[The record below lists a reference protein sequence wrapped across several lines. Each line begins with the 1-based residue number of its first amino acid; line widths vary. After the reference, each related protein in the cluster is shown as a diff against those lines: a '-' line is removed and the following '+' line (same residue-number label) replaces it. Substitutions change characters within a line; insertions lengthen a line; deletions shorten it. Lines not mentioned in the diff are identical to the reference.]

1 MASFIERVFRKKE
14 TRPLTGDELLMREN
28 YWSAAWRRFKK
39 NKMALIS
46 LWFVVVF
53 LLMAVLAPVI
63 SPYPYAEQHYDYTF
77 SSPSL
82 KFWLGTD
89 DNGRDMLSRL
99 LYALR
104 NATAVAIGS
113 QVLVLLIGIS
123 MGAVAG
129 FRGGKV
135 DMIIMRIVDVMLS
148 FPVFLFNIILVTIL
162 ERGLLTIV
170 LAIGVVNWAGLARLI
185 RGQIMVL
192 KNAEFIEA
200 ARALGAKDGHI
211 IRKYL
216 LPNTLGPII
225 VSMAFGIPGA
235 MMIESGLSV
244 LGLGLPPPMPSWGD
258 LIGQG
263 TAKFLGY
270 PHLLIWPAVTFALVL
285 LAFTYLADGLQDAF
299 NPRSEA

>member
-1 MASFIERVFRKKE
+1 MASFIDKMFRKKE
-14 TRPLTGDELLMREN
+14 VRPLTGDELLMREN

-39 NKMALIS
+39 NKMAVIS
-46 LWFVVVF
+46 LVFVLIFVILAIF
-53 LLMAVLAPVI
+53 APVI
-63 SPYPYAEQHYDYTF
+63 APYPYSEQHYDNTF
-77 SSPSL
+77 SPPTL
-82 KFWLGTD
+82 HFWFGTD

-99 LYALR
+99 LWALR
-104 NATAVAIGS
+104 NATTVAIGS
-113 QVLVLLIGIS
+113 QFLVLVIGILL
-123 MGAVAG
+123 GAIAG
-129 FRGGKV
+129 FRGGAIDV
-135 DMIIMRIVDVMLS
+135 VIMRVVDIMMS
-148 FPVFLFNIILVTIL
+148 FPVFLFNIILVTVMQ
-162 ERGLLTIV
+162 RGLLTVII
-170 LAIGVVNWAGLARLI
+170 AIGVVNWAGLARLV
-185 RGQIMVL
+185 RGQIMAL

-270 PHLLIWPAVTFALVL
+270 PHLLIWPALTFALVL
-285 LAFTYLADGLQDAF
+285 LAYTYLADGLLDAL

>member
-1 MASFIERVFRKKE
+1 MASFLDRMFGKKDA
-14 TRPLTGDELLMREN
+14 RPLTGDELLMREN

-39 NKMALIS
+39 NKMALVG
-46 LWFVVVF
+46 LGFVVFF
-53 LLMAVLAPVI
+53 LLLAVLAPVI
-63 SPYPYAEQHYDYTF
+63 APYPYAEQHYDNTF
-77 SSPSL
+77 SPPTA
-82 KFWLGTD
+82 KFWFGTD

-99 LYALR
+99 VFALR
-104 NATAVAIGS
+104 NATAVAVGS
-113 QVLVLLIGIS
+113 QILVLVIGIIVGS
-123 MGAVAG
+123 IAG
-129 FRGGKV
+129 FAGGKV
-135 DMIIMRIVDVMLS
+135 DMILMRIVDIMMS
-148 FPVFLFNIILVTIL
+148 FPVFLFNVILVTVL
-162 ERGLLTIV
+162 QRGLLTII
-170 LAIGVVNWAGLARLI
+170 LAIGIVNWAGLARLI

-192 KNAEFIEA
+192 KNMEFVES
-200 ARALGAKDGHI
+200 ARALGAKDSHI

-225 VSMAFGIPGA
+225 VIMAFGIPGA

-244 LGLGLPPPMPSWGD
+244 LGMGLPPPMPSWGD

-270 PHLLIWPAVTFALVL
+270 PHLLIWPALTFALVL